1 MALGLSRGQFSQ
13 KMDQVTVISMQA
25 TYGFSAILFLAAA
38 AMRMISR
45 AKNPSLPPAL
55 PVGKVSDWFY
65 KKVDLIVV
73 GLIVGFY
80 FLPVLLATI
89 FPGEEKRG
97 EITGPDLI
105 FNMGLQF
112 FLVALVTGIVIH
124 RIRPVAWLGL
134 RWKNWPWVFIMA
146 PLTVLTMWV
155 AFAVLYA
162 IGYDTLIESLGV
174 QLVQDTVDLFQKTQD
189 INVLIMMAFTAVIV
203 APFCEEVVFRGYI
216 YPALKRF
223 SGPWIG
229 ALVSALFFS
238 AAHGSVATLAP
249 LFIFGLALVF
259 LYEWTGSIWAPISVH
274 FLFNGATV
282 VIQLLV
288 RFGVIPEQ
296 MLQ

>member
-1 MALGLSRGQFSQ
+1 
-13 KMDQVTVISMQA
+13 MDQVTVISMQA
-25 TYGFSAILFLAAA
+25 TYGFSAILFFAAA
-38 AMRMISR
+38 ALRTISR

-55 PVGKVSDWFY
+55 PLGKVSDWFY

-89 FPGEEKRG
+89 FPGEEKRS

-124 RIRPVAWLGL
+124 RMRPVAWLGL
-134 RWKNWPWVFIMA
+134 KWKDWPWVFIIA
-146 PLTVLTMWV
+146 PLTVLIMWV

-189 INVLIMMAFTAVIV
+189 MNVLIMMAFTAVIV

-238 AAHGSVATLAP
+238 AAHGSVASLAP

-259 LYEWTGSIWAPISVH
+259 LYEWTGSIWAPIAVH

-288 RFGVIPEQ
+288 RFGVISEQ

>member
-1 MALGLSRGQFSQ
+1 MALSQSRGQFSQ

-25 TYGFSAILFLAAA
+25 TFGFSAILFLAAA
-38 AMRMISR
+38 ALRMISR
-45 AKNPSLPPAL
+45 TKNPSLPPAL

-73 GLIVGFY
+73 GMIVGFY

-89 FPGEEKRG
+89 SPEEEKRG
-97 EITGPDLI
+97 EITAPDLI

-112 FLVALVTGIVIH
+112 FLVALVTAIVIS

-134 RWKNWPWVFIMA
+134 KWKDWPWVFFMA
-146 PLTVLTMWV
+146 PLTVVSMWV

-174 QLVQDTVDLFQKTQD
+174 QLVQDTVDLFQTTQD
-189 INVLIMMAFTAVIV
+189 MNVLILMAFTAVII
-203 APFCEEVVFRGYI
+203 APLCEEVVFRGYI
-216 YPALKRF
+216 YPTLKRF

-238 AAHGSVATLAP
+238 AAHGSVATLIP

-259 LYEWTGSIWAPISVH
+259 LYERTGSIWAPISVH

-282 VIQLLV
+282 AIQLLV
-288 RFGVIPEQ
+288 RFDYIPKQ